1 MKGAGAD
8 KRCGAFLL
16 FAVALFFIFIAGY
29 ARSLSITPVVTTQHR
44 TPSANAG
51 PQVLSTLTQPKKPFS
66 TSSIRKK
73 SSAMP
78 GFPVDINSAGK
89 EDLMMLPGV
98 GEKTALRIIETRARL
113 KGFKSVND
121 ILMVKYIG
129 EKKFEKLAGYIIVKG
144 KGHE

>member
-29 ARSLSITPVVTTQHR
+29 ARSFSITPVVTTQHG
-44 TPSANAG
+44 TLSTDAG
-51 PQVLSTLTQPKKPFS
+51 PQVLTPVTQPKKS
-66 TSSIRKK
+66 LSSSGNRKK
-73 SSAMP
+73 SFAMP
-78 GFPVDINSAGK
+78 GFPVDINTAGK

-113 KGFKSVND
+113 KGFKSAND
-121 ILMVKYIG
+121 LLMVKYIG
-129 EKKFEKLAGYIIVKG
+129 EKKFEKMAGYITVKG
-144 KGHE
+144 NWHE

>member
-29 ARSLSITPVVTTQHR
+29 ARSLSITPVVTTQYR
-44 TPSANAG
+44 TPFANAG
-51 PQVLSTLTQPKKPFS
+51 PQVLTPLIKPKKPSSSSS
-66 TSSIRKK
+66 TRKK

-78 GFPVDINSAGK
+78 GFPVDINTAGK

-113 KGFKSVND
+113 KGFKSAND
-121 ILMVKYIG
+121 LLMVKYIG

-144 KGHE
+144 NGHE